1 MKIGII
7 TICKVNNYGAE
18 LQAFATQKQLEQM
31 GHKAEIIDYLYYK
44 NWQFK
49 DTVLSKPFIS
59 MGMKGKLIYW
69 LKYRIANWIVDNILI
84 IFNKKEKQRKENYQA
99 FINNGCYSQQYKSM
113 DELYHTNMDYDI
125 YIVGSDQV
133 WNPSAS
139 SSIEPYFLTFAPPN
153 APKLAYASSFGLS
166 SIPSHLS
173 NRYTNLLNNLDEIS
187 VREESGVELVKQLI
201 GKEAK
206 LVVDPTL
213 LLDKSNWTPYMK
225 PVNGILPKKYVL
237 IYQLLPSNALIG
249 TALKIGKEK
258 NIPVY
263 SICKRAYGMKKY
275 SGIINILDAGPA
287 EFLWL
292 IVNASCMIT
301 NSFHGTVFSVNFAT
315 PFYCVLNRERKNN
328 GRMISLLRKIKMED
342 HILYEDD
349 ITNLTAP
356 TYKEVDNKILETL
369 VNESREYLKKIIDN
383 YSK

>member
-1 MKIGII
+1 
-7 TICKVNNYGAE
+7 
-18 LQAFATQKQLEQM
+18 
-31 GHKAEIIDYLYYK
+31 
-44 NWQFK
+44 
-49 DTVLSKPFIS
+49 
-59 MGMKGKLIYW
+59 
-69 LKYRIANWIVDNILI
+69 
-84 IFNKKEKQRKENYQA
+84 
-99 FINNGCYSQQYKSM
+99 INNGCYSQQYKSM

-139 SSIEPYFLTFAPPN
+139 SSIEPYFLTFAPQN

-263 SICKRAYGMKKY
+263 SICKRAYGM
-275 SGIINILDAGPA
+275 
-287 EFLWL
+287 
-292 IVNASCMIT
+292 
-301 NSFHGTVFSVNFAT
+301 
-315 PFYCVLNRERKNN
+315 
-328 GRMISLLRKIKMED
+328 
-342 HILYEDD
+342 
-349 ITNLTAP
+349 
-356 TYKEVDNKILETL
+356 
-369 VNESREYLKKIIDN
+369 
-383 YSK
+383 